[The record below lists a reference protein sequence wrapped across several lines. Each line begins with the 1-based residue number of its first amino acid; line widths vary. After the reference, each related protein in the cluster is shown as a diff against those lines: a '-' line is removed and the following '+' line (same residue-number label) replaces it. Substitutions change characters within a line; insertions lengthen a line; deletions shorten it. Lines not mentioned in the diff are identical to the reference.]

1 MGLGQEAKPK
11 DRVLGALAVM
21 LRLASDEDFNGR
33 IVRGLRRR
41 EPELPIVRVQ
51 DTEVFGAADPE
62 VLEWAATEGRVVL
75 THDVSTMTAFAYE
88 RVRRGQ
94 SMPGIVEVPQSLPI
108 GQAIDDILLLAA
120 ASQTGEYEGQVLYL
134 PL

>member
-1 MGLGQEAKPK
+1 
-11 DRVLGALAVM
+11 M

-41 EPELPIVRVQ
+41 EPKLPIVRVQ
-51 DTEVFGAADPE
+51 DTEIFGAADPE
-62 VLEWAATEGRVVL
+62 VLEWTAAEGLVL
-75 THDVSTMTAFAYE
+75 VTHDVSTMTAFAYE

-94 SMPGIVEVPQSLPI
+94 PIPGIVEVPQSMPI

-120 ASQTGEYEGQVLYL
+120 ASRDGEYEGQVLYL

>member
-1 MGLGQEAKPK
+1 
-11 DRVLGALAVM
+11 M
-21 LRLASDEDFNGR
+21 LRLAADEDFNGR

-41 EPELPIVRVQ
+41 EPGLGLVRVQ
-51 DTEVFGAADPE
+51 DTEVFGAPDPE
-62 VLEWAATEGRVVL
+62 VLEWAAADSRVLL

-88 RVRRGQ
+88 RVRKGQ

-120 ASQTGEYEGQVLYL
+120 ASRAEEYEGQVLYL